1 MNETNP
7 EQADESENNKN
18 PNVEKTT
25 CRRLKAWCPGFS
37 LAAVIFLVGIGVG
50 MYTVP
55 DPTKWSHGSLFM
67 GAQGLLALV
76 VLLFLPLLARCQY
89 GTSVESKE
97 LRGLNLPRGSV
108 RAMLALWIVGSYLIV
123 LVFAVLDNKTNETLK
138 TVITAF
144 GPLVGATIAFY
155 FAGRS
160 ASPPPKDDNSK
171 GLNSGDTAL
180 EKPKTQPG

>member
-18 PNVEKTT
+18 PKEGNGVEKTT
-25 CRRLKAWCPGFS
+25 CRRLKAWCLGLS

-55 DPTKWSHGSLFM
+55 DPTKWDLVSLFM
-67 GAQGLLALV
+67 AAQGLLALLI
-76 VLLFLPLLARCQY
+76 LLFLPLLARCQY

-108 RAMLALWIVGSYLIV
+108 RAMLALWIVGSYIIV
-123 LVFAVLDNKTNETLK
+123 LVFAVLDQDKNGTLK

-160 ASPPPKDDNSK
+160 ASPPPKDGNS
-171 GLNSGDTAL
+171 
-180 EKPKTQPG
+180 